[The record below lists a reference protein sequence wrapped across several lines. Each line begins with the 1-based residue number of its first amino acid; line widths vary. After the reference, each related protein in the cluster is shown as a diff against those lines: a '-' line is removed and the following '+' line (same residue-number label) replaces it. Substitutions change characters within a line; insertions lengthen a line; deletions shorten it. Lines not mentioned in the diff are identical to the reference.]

1 LAFYSYDSGQ
11 KLQIDLSVV
20 KNWGEKK
27 FKIHV
32 KKCRRQNC
40 PEYWQHKKTSGLVSG
55 KLTTFYKIKE
65 CFRREP
71 YLSVLNS
78 VQRNLITKFRI
89 SAHQL
94 RIKTGRFE
102 RKKNQAGKISIL
114 EREERVCL
122 YCNLSKVEDE
132 SHFLL
137 ECPLYNHERSFFFN
151 EIGSICE
158 FFLSLNNHD
167 KFYWILNNED
177 YKILS
182 IFSTFLKTCFSL
194 RKQ

>member
-1 LAFYSYDSGQ
+1 MALAKKF
-11 KLQIDLSVV
+11 QIDLSVYVV

-32 KKCRRQNC
+32 KNCLRQNFL
-40 PEYWQHKKTSGLVSG
+40 EYWQHKKPSGLVSG

-78 VQRNLITKFRI
+78 DQRNLITKFRI

-94 RIKTGRFE
+94 CIETGRYE

-114 EREERVCL
+114 
-122 YCNLSKVEDE
+122 
-132 SHFLL
+132 
-137 ECPLYNHERSFFFN
+137 
-151 EIGSICE
+151 
-158 FFLSLNNHD
+158 
-167 KFYWILNNED
+167 
-177 YKILS
+177 
-182 IFSTFLKTCFSL
+182 
-194 RKQ
+194 

>member
-1 LAFYSYDSGQ
+1 MYDDHLVSWFSTVMALAN

-20 KNWGEKK
+20 KNWRQKK
-27 FKIHV
+27 FEIHV
-32 KKCRRQNC
+32 KNCLRQNFL
-40 PEYWQHKKTSGLVSG
+40 EYWQHKKSSGLVSG

-78 VQRNLITKFRI
+78 DQRSLITKIRI

-94 RIKTGRFE
+94 RIETGHYE

-122 YCNLSKVEDE
+122 YGNLSNVEDE

-137 ECPLYNHERSFFFN
+137 ECPLYNHER
-151 EIGSICE
+151 
-158 FFLSLNNHD
+158 
-167 KFYWILNNED
+167 
-177 YKILS
+177 
-182 IFSTFLKTCFSL
+182 
-194 RKQ
+194 